1 MKKNNWKIL
10 IPILLIAFS
19 LRLLGIFYHSYG
31 DETNQLYRT
40 LLMAQFK
47 FEQNWNHGIYSYFM
61 VFYYALFFLIMKV
74 AGVFQSLADFKE
86 YYFTDAHWI
95 FIAGRVAECLAGT
108 ACVGFLYLLGKKLYN
123 NAVGLIA
130 AIFLSFA
137 YVHVEISQIARGQ
150 AFCSLLV
157 ILALYFIY
165 LINSTRKLSNYL
177 WAGALIGAAASIRIY
192 TVLLLFPLV
201 LSHFSKSSS
210 PQVAAPFRE
219 RLFRKISPSSN
230 VMSSFKTGLL
240 SKKIFSALLVCLGTF
255 ILCNPDIILNF
266 REMMGFIFKPLM
278 MLRGEDV
285 ITAVGYT
292 TGATNGWIYYLKIG
306 LPKALGWEVY
316 IISIF
321 GFIYGIFKIRN
332 IANLIMVSFS
342 AIFILIMGK
351 SAITTSHYLFPII
364 PALVILGANFIV
376 IIIDHVRTNKKVI
389 IFVLI
394 PLLVIL
400 NPARRII
407 DKDIAKLRTTTLDL
421 SREWIFQNIPDGSRV
436 AVESTGHSGPDI
448 KLDRVLY
455 YDLYNLSEKELKELY
470 NERQNQDPGSS
481 LALKYFIEN
490 PPNPKYYIINL
501 GVRENISIKYLKDKK
516 PEYVVISSGVYN
528 LYNEEET
535 IERYPDLARSRLE
548 MYAWIEKE
556 WDLLKVFTSTN
567 HHPGPQIKIYERRK
581 N

>member
-150 AFCSLLV
+150 AFCCLLV

-528 LYNEEET
+528 LYNDKKT

-567 HHPGPQIKIYERRK
+567 HHPGPQIKIYKRRK

>member
-61 VFYYALFFLIMKV
+61 VVYYALFFLVMKI

-95 FIAGRVAECLAGT
+95 FVAGRVAECLAGT
-108 ACVGFLYLLGKKLYN
+108 ACVGALYLLGRKLYN

-567 HHPGPQIKIYERRK
+567 HHPGPQIKIYKRRK

>member
-61 VFYYALFFLIMKV
+61 VVYYALFFLVMKI

>member
-1 MKKNNWKIL
+1 
-10 IPILLIAFS
+10 
-19 LRLLGIFYHSYG
+19 
-31 DETNQLYRT
+31 
-40 LLMAQFK
+40 
-47 FEQNWNHGIYSYFM
+47 
-61 VFYYALFFLIMKV
+61 
-74 AGVFQSLADFKE
+74 
-86 YYFTDAHWI
+86 
-95 FIAGRVAECLAGT
+95 
-108 ACVGFLYLLGKKLYN
+108 
-123 NAVGLIA
+123 
-130 AIFLSFA
+130 
-137 YVHVEISQIARGQ
+137 
-150 AFCSLLV
+150 
-157 ILALYFIY
+157 
-165 LINSTRKLSNYL
+165 
-177 WAGALIGAAASIRIY
+177 
-192 TVLLLFPLV
+192 
-201 LSHFSKSSS
+201 
-210 PQVAAPFRE
+210 
-219 RLFRKISPSSN
+219 
-230 VMSSFKTGLL
+230 
-240 SKKIFSALLVCLGTF
+240 
-255 ILCNPDIILNF
+255 
-266 REMMGFIFKPLM
+266 MMGFIFKPLM

-501 GVRENISIKYLKDKK
+501 GVRENISIKYLKDEK

-556 WDLLKVFTSTN
+556 WDLLKVLTSTN

>member
-10 IPILLIAFS
+10 IPILLIAFF

-61 VFYYALFFLIMKV
+61 VVYYALFFLVMKI

-95 FIAGRVAECLAGT
+95 FVAGRVAECLAGT
-108 ACVGFLYLLGKKLYN
+108 ACVGALYLLGRKLYN

-150 AFCSLLV
+150 AFCCLLV

-177 WAGALIGAAASIRIY
+177 WAGALIGAAVSIRLY
-192 TVLLLFPLV
+192 TIVLLVPLL
-201 LSHFSKSSS
+201 LSHFFPSSS
-210 PQVAAPFRE
+210 SQVAAPFKVRH
-219 RLFRKISPSSN
+219 LRK
-230 VMSSFKTGLL
+230 KGLSDMALSGLKDGVL
-240 SKKIFSALLVCLGTF
+240 SKKIFYALFVCLGVF
-255 ILCNPDIILNF
+255 IVCNPDIFLNF
-266 REMMGFIFKPLM
+266 REMTEFIFKPLN
-278 MLRGEDV
+278 MLNEKDV

-292 TGATNGWIYYLKIG
+292 TRASNGWIYYLSLG
-306 LPKALGWEVY
+306 LPQALGWELY
-316 IISIF
+316 IISIL
-321 GFIYGIFKIRN
+321 GFVYGIFKIRN
-332 IANLIMVSFS
+332 IPNLIMLSFVS
-342 AIFILIMGK
+342 IFILAMGK
-351 SAITTSHYLFPII
+351 SSITAPHYLFPII
-364 PALVILGANFIV
+364 PALVILGSNFIV
-376 IIIDHVRTNKKVI
+376 SIVDHMRTKKKVT
-389 IFVLI
+389 VLVFI
-394 PLLVIL
+394 TLVLIL

-407 DKDIAKLRTTTLDL
+407 SNDIGKLKTTTLDL

-455 YDLYNLSEKELKELY
+455 YDIYNLPEKELKELY
-470 NERQNQDPGSS
+470 NERQKQDPGSS
-481 LALKYFIEN
+481 SAIKHFIEN
-490 PPNPKYYIINL
+490 PPEPKYYIINL

-528 LYNEEET
+528 LYNDKET

>member
-61 VFYYALFFLIMKV
+61 VVYYALFFLVMKI

-407 DKDIAKLRTTTLDL
+407 DKDIANLRTTTLDL

-567 HHPGPQIKIYERRK
+567 HHPGPQIKIYKRRK